1 MGFRFRKSIKILPGT
16 RLNVSKSG
24 VGISTGVKGARISTG
39 PSGTRV
45 TTSIPGTGIYNVQN
59 IGDGK
64 SKPAAAKVSP
74 TSIPA
79 TGISNDQTIS
89 DSHGNP
95 AATETFK
102 TVKSHGRYH
111 VPWWRAI
118 IGFITLY
125 LTFSAASSGIEWIG
139 VVVLTLIFLAVTVLL
154 FLPWIT
160 GLIVLISTKKSSD
173 DD

>member
-59 IGDGK
+59 IGAGK
-64 SKPAAAKVSP
+64 SKPAAAKAP
-74 TSIPA
+74 TSIA
-79 TGISNDQTIS
+79 TTGISDAQTIS
-89 DSHGNP
+89 GSHGNS
-95 AATETFK
+95 AATENIK
-102 TVKSHGRYH
+102 TGKSHGRYY

-154 FLPWIT
+154 FLPWVT
-160 GLIVLISTKKSSD
+160 GLITLISAKKSSD